1 MVSRLAA
8 KKAAIT
14 RIFCMTCPFDQALRS
29 QFRATD
35 NEPLDGMTRAEVP
48 AMPMQRGPDRTRAGG
63 SRQAADFLYF
73 AASSEPF
80 GRGAGRVG
88 FGAGAGELAFVHDQV
103 LGADR
108 LLGEVALENFARAGG
123 VACLRG
129 ERTSRDMRCHAVMR
143 HGAPRVL
150 LGRGLGEPD
159 VTRVACELTALQRPD
174 NRVAVA
180 DLAARRVH
188 DVAAALHHADQ

>member
-48 AMPMQRGPDRTRAGG
+48 AMPMQRGPDRTRTGG

-80 GRGAGRVG
+80 
-88 FGAGAGELAFVHDQV
+88 
-103 LGADR
+103 
-108 LLGEVALENFARAGG
+108 VA
-123 VACLRG
+123 
-129 ERTSRDMRCHAVMR
+129 SPAV
-143 HGAPRVL
+143 
-150 LGRGLGEPD
+150 
-159 VTRVACELTALQRPD
+159 
-174 NRVAVA
+174 
-180 DLAARRVH
+180 
-188 DVAAALHHADQ
+188 